1 MIAAING
8 TPVHRLTQT
17 RELVPIQTQKEF
29 MRLVILMS
37 TQRSHFAYRLAW
49 ENSFSDRIPF
59 LPLHRRDLVSAE
71 EGNKTFVG
79 ENKSRINWKKF
90 EVMGEVV
97 LGIQRSQKSPHPQ
110 AQKFDDVERL
120 ILDTKLSG
128 DEEVRFAI
136 CPVLEMNRAHTLVQD
151 LYARSLLVEP
161 STGSE
166 AGRRKFGWLRA

>member
-17 RELVPIQTQKEF
+17 REMIPVASQKEF

-37 TQRSHFAYRLAW
+37 TSRSHSAYRLAW
-49 ENSFSDRIPF
+49 DNSFSERIPF

-97 LGIQRSQKSPHPQ
+97 IGIQRSQKSPHPQ
-110 AQKFDDVERL
+110 AQKYDDIERL
-120 ILDTKLSG
+120 VLDSKLSG
-128 DEEVRFAI
+128 DEEVCYFEYCHA
-136 CPVLEMNRAHTLVQD
+136 VLTVSNLIQ
-151 LYARSLLVEP
+151 
-161 STGSE
+161 TGSICSQL
-166 AGRRKFGWLRA
+166 AT